1 MSVNVTFRQAELHF
15 ALWLSQN
22 AVSWE
27 YTEKEKESLLC
38 FAWAA
43 LKGKTLVSYSM
54 GFT

>member
-1 MSVNVTFRQAELHF
+1 MSANVTFRQAELHF

-27 YTEKEKESLLC
+27 YTRKEKKSLLW
-38 FAWAA
+38 FATAA
-43 LKGKTLVSYSM
+43 LKGKTLVLYSM